1 MKNNNKI
8 LYISIAILVLAVG
21 LVIGTIAY
29 YQTTI
34 SGTIT
39 GTVAKWSFKAN
50 NQTSTFNLDFGSLYP
65 GKTGTYNL
73 ELSAEDSDLPVYYEF
88 IVHGYGGYSGDMA
101 LKNALHSRIYFDDA
115 YTLSLDGSDNS
126 PYASYVGAAGFI
138 EAGEKI
144 TIPLYY
150 NWPYDGQIDNPS
162 YADGTLK
169 TLPISIVG
177 IQDPQ
182 MAYPITEAGPAG
194 ILFDTSLTYNIQEN
208 QIIPIAACGTDS
220 FNYSN
225 CVGNFSAYD
234 FTARDASSVWITI
247 VE

>member
-73 ELSAEDSDLPVYYEF
+73 ELSAEDSALDVYYEF
-88 IVHGYGGYSGDMA
+88 IVHGHNNDSA
-101 LKNALHSRIYFDDA
+101 LLQTLTRRIFFDDA
-115 YTLSLDGSDNS
+115 YTLPLYGDDSA
-126 PYASYVGAAGFI
+126 PYVSYVGAAGFI

-177 IQDPQ
+177 MQDPQ
-182 MAYPITEAGPAG
+182 IIFGTTNITEAGPLG
-194 ILFDTSLTYNIQEN
+194 ILFGRILTYNAQEN
-208 QIIPIAACGTDS
+208 QIIPILGCGPDS
-220 FNYSN
+220 FGHLSCGNYE
-225 CVGNFSAYD
+225 Y
-234 FTARDASSVWITI
+234 TRRDDSSVWITH
-247 VE
+247 